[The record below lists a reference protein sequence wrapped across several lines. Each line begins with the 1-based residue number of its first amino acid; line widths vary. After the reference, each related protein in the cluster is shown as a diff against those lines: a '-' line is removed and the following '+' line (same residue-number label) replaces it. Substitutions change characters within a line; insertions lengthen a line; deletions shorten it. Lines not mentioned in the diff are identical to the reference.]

1 MSKKKFAIALMT
13 ILSVCVTAT
22 FIAAARSQA
31 AKESAAPKRTQE
43 DVNGIIAQ
51 QKAKLGADSKVFG
64 ESKTYPFFSRYQSP
78 AMRTIKDVELRMV
91 LEGSYAGEI
100 PEDYNTRVVKFAPR
114 KGVDTVEI
122 DPRMPLREW
131 TFTKE
136 GFAINVIP
144 AMFQRDDRKLNAH
157 LVGFRGIGYTIDKGE
172 FKGEIEIPCILLRL
186 PDGRIRMIETEYI
199 SKDDLQFAAKHHRA
213 ALADIK
219 ANRIPEQPRIVPQ
232 NVKRRCPKPT
242 EPGVKNSHFL
252 TESQFTV
259 LMSGSEH
266 PEPGN
271 ANHWVTWVNAMGD
284 KKAGRKVRA
293 KVLAMAPRG
302 SLPMNSAI

>member
-1 MSKKKFAIALMT
+1 MCKKKSAIALMT

-22 FIAAARSQA
+22 FIAAASPQA
-31 AKESAAPKRTQE
+31 AKEAAAPKRTQE

-144 AMFQRDDRKLNAH
+144 AMFQRH
-157 LVGFRGIGYTIDKGE
+157 
-172 FKGEIEIPCILLRL
+172 RL
-186 PDGRIRMIETEYI
+186 HHRQGRIQRRNRDPLYSAETARRQ
-199 SKDDLQFAAKHHRA
+199 DTNDR
-213 ALADIK
+213 D
-219 ANRIPEQPRIVPQ
+219 RIHQQR
-232 NVKRRCPKPT
+232 
-242 EPGVKNSHFL
+242 
-252 TESQFTV
+252 
-259 LMSGSEH
+259 
-266 PEPGN
+266 
-271 ANHWVTWVNAMGD
+271 
-284 KKAGRKVRA
+284 
-293 KVLAMAPRG
+293 
-302 SLPMNSAI
+302 